1 MKLDKLGYALVTSV
15 GILFF
20 ALLIGM
26 LYDATSAGYQP
37 TATSQ
42 APTATLEPT
51 ATATPRPTKTPRER
65 VHPSKTPTV
74 VLPVVLSTTIIAPQ
88 PTGAVCDPCAALQ
101 TIAAAQATIASWPPD

>member
-1 MKLDKLGYALVTSV
+1 MKKIFVLLLVISIILLGY
-15 GILFF
+15 ILE
-20 ALLIGM
+20 AS
-26 LYDATSAGYQP
+26 LYDANAGYQP

>member
-1 MKLDKLGYALVTSV
+1 MKK
-15 GILFF
+15 
-20 ALLIGM
+20 LLIIGLILVLSYVLFVLLEAS
-26 LYDATSAGYQP
+26 LYDANAGYQP

-51 ATATPRPTKTPRER
+51 TTATPRPTKTPRER